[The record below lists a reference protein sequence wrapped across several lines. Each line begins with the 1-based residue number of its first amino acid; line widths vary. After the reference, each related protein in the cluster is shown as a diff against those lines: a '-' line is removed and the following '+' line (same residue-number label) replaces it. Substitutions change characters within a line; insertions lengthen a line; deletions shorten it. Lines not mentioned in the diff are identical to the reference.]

1 MKSTRHHTSHT
12 GHHNLHE
19 LSSDESKIQESNM
32 ILSIFFSNS
41 NILLCFFL
49 TAGGYYPAQAQCFP
63 FVQPAAFLVFVPQQ
77 LPSQPTAGSQ
87 CPPKRERKLVVC
99 HKCLLSEV

>member
-1 MKSTRHHTSHT
+1 MKFTRHH
-12 GHHNLHE
+12 NFQQ

-32 ILSIFFSNS
+32 SISIFFSFS
-41 NILLCFFL
+41 FFFIL
-49 TAGGYYPAQAQCFP
+49 TAGAYYPAQTQCFP

-99 HKCLLSEV
+99 HNKKCLLSDI